1 MPINRRHLLGGLAAT
16 MSGPRLAR
24 AAGPSPTLP
33 GLVDEDYAL
42 ARQSFRTD
50 LVTRGPAPD
59 KPQPLSPP
67 HGASEVRYRSGA
79 LDLVAWMSHEAEPKS
94 PRPGVIVLH
103 GGNALWHGHWD
114 LAKPYVEAGYAALMP
129 ALRGENGQAG
139 SFSGFY
145 DETSDVLAAAEVLR
159 AQPGVDSERIY
170 VAGHSIGGTLTLLAA
185 MSTTLF
191 RAAASYSSA
200 PDARAFFRHY
210 PEDIRFDAKNP
221 REFDMRSAICFA
233 ASFKCPILMLHG
245 SEEHHSDMA
254 IRATVER
261 AKSAGLR
268 AHRGVI
274 DGNHTS
280 AIPGETAESL
290 RFFASV

>member
-1 MPINRRHLLGGLAAT
+1 MPINRRHLIAGLAVAAARPVAAT
-16 MSGPRLAR
+16 
-24 AAGPSPTLP
+24 AATPEPNTFR
-33 GLVDEDYAL
+33 DDYAL
-42 ARQSFRTD
+42 ARKSFRTN
-50 LVTRGPAPD
+50 LLERGPAPD

-67 HGASEVRYRSGA
+67 PGVRAVQYRSGA
-79 LDLVAWMSHEAEPKS
+79 LDLVGWMSEQAAGKT
-94 PRPGVIVLH
+94 PRPGVLVLH

-114 LAKPYVEAGYAALMP
+114 LARPYVDAGFRAMMP
-129 ALRGENGQAG
+129 ALRAENGLPG

-145 DETSDVLAAAEVLR
+145 DETSDVLAATDVLR
-159 AQPGVDSERIY
+159 AQPGVDPERLF

-210 PEDIRFDAKNP
+210 PEDIRFDTADP
-221 REFDMRSAICFA
+221 LEYDMRSAVAFA
-233 ASFKCPILMLHG
+233 PSFKCPILMLHG
-245 SEEHHSDMA
+245 SEEHHSDAA
-254 IRATVER
+254 IRLTVER
-261 AKSAGLR
+261 ARAAGKT

-274 DGNHTS
+274 EGNHTS

-290 RFFASV
+290 RFFAGI